1 MQKTALFSAKTAQ
14 NSCYTATRYNASL
27 TFSQD
32 NAWERISCHLL
43 STYKTSFYRKRNI
56 AIAKQIRNSFN
67 RYGLEYRQIIG
78 IYRRNTAIF
87 IDDRAINETKAVNIV
102 RISPMEL
109 LVKVCAFRVCQFLW
123 FSKPSLVDSAT
134 NMFDRWIRKWVFVI
148 NFPFQCLYIIRKLKF
163 SAFRIFYARIFL
175 YLNKTKFKDTKRHNL
190 RSKGLNSNLFG
201 A

>member
-102 RISPMEL
+102 RISPMVL

-163 SAFRIFYARIFL
+163 SAFRIFYARIFFISEQNQIQR
-175 YLNKTKFKDTKRHNL
+175 YKETQFKVQGIK
-190 RSKGLNSNLFG
+190 
-201 A
+201 